1 MIPPDLTAALGRQG
15 CEGMKYILA
24 STSPRRRE
32 LLSDMGL
39 VFDVCPAD
47 IDENI
52 GIADPKLLVSEL
64 AFLKAG
70 HVVRQYAGKDVL
82 VIAADTVV
90 ALDNAVL
97 GKPTDEEDAFKMLSS
112 LSGRKHKVYT
122 GYCCAD
128 AKSGHM
134 AARCAAAEVLF
145 RRLSDEEIWDYI
157 KTGEPMDKAGAYGI
171 QGGAASFVETFSGEM
186 SCIIGLPVGALSAM
200 LHDEFHLEGR

>member
-1 MIPPDLTAALGRQG
+1 MIPRVLTADSDRQG
-15 CEGMKYILA
+15 CEGMNYVLA
-24 STSPRRRE
+24 SMSPRRRE

-52 GIADPKLLVSEL
+52 GIDDPKLLVSEL

-70 HVVRQYAGKDVL
+70 HVVKRYAGDEVL

-90 ALDNAVL
+90 ALDNTVL
-97 GKPTDEEDAFKMLSS
+97 GKPADEEDAFRMLSS
-112 LSGRKHKVYT
+112 LSGRKHTVYT
-122 GYCCAD
+122 GYCCAN
-128 AKSGHM
+128 AKNGHM
-134 AARCAAAEVLF
+134 AARCAAADVWF
-145 RRLSDEEIWDYI
+145 RRLSEQEIWDYI

-171 QGGAASFVETFSGEM
+171 QGGAAAFVETLSGEL
-186 SCIIGLPVGALSAM
+186 SCVIGLPTKALFTM